1 MPRLQHGIF
10 GEAWT
15 PNQYNISKQYLQ
27 RVCIYFMNMVEHLPP
42 IKGPSAAD
50 KVKDATRRMM
60 DATKARLS
68 SLKESFSKE
77 EVGQEDEQ
85 GDIPVEHI
93 EPESVDEDSEIP
105 EDDEVAEVSDEVG
118 ENTESEI
125 QKEDVPEIEESNSG
139 DEDDDSEVEESDS
152 GDEDDDSEIDEL
164 ENEEQEPEDPKL
176 AEFRI
181 LLSDAVDVMQYQ
193 SDKIKELQS
202 SIEELEKPSEDNDSG
217 KLVRPNSL
225 GKDLNMTLNEGMTLI
240 GISLLW
246 LVALIGADRY
256 VTNNGW
262 MIGGVW
268 PADLFSWGAGA
279 GLWSFHILHRLHQAR
294 TLLSMPL
301 GMRIQTSIGVA
312 LAAGTALML
321 TTEEF
326 STVTNIWAYGS
337 IIALIVLFISGF
349 GGAFSRAF
357 SRKFGK
363 GDDSTS

>member
-1 MPRLQHGIF
+1 MVYLEKHGPRTSTVL
-10 GEAWT
+10 
-15 PNQYNISKQYLQ
+15 SKQSVQ
-27 RVCIYFMNMVEHLPP
+27 RVHIYFMNMVEHLPP

-60 DATKARLS
+60 EATKARLS

-77 EVGQEDEQ
+77 EMEQEDEQ
-85 GDIPVEHI
+85 GNIPVEHI
-93 EPESVDEDSEIP
+93 EPKSTDEKSEVL
-105 EDDEVAEVSDEVG
+105 EGDEVAEVSDEVE
-118 ENTESEI
+118 ENAESEI
-125 QKEDVPEIEESNSG
+125 QNEESNS
-139 DEDDDSEVEESDS
+139 SE
-152 GDEDDDSEIDEL
+152 EINGL
-164 ENEEQEPEDPKL
+164 ENEEQESEDPKL
-176 AEFRI
+176 TEFRI

-193 SDKIKELQS
+193 SEKIKELQS
-202 SIEELEKPSEDNDSG
+202 SIEELEKPSEENDSG

-246 LVALIGADRY
+246 LVALIGADKY

-262 MIGGVW
+262 MIGGAW
-268 PADLFSWGAGA
+268 PADLFTWGAGA
-279 GLWSFHILHRLHQAR
+279 GLWSFHILHRLHRAR
-294 TLLSMPL
+294 TLLSMPI

-363 GDDSTS
+363 GDDSTP

>member
-1 MPRLQHGIF
+1 
-10 GEAWT
+10 
-15 PNQYNISKQYLQ
+15 
-27 RVCIYFMNMVEHLPP
+27 MVEHLPP

-60 DATKARLS
+60 EVTKARLS
-68 SLKESFSKE
+68 SLKESFSKDDE
-77 EVGQEDEQ
+77 QEDEQ
-85 GDIPVEHI
+85 GEIPVEHI
-93 EPESVDEDSEIP
+93 ESEKVEELEKEEEKVDEEVDESDESTPI
-105 EDDEVAEVSDEVG
+105 EENVDDETDTSSDDE
-118 ENTESEI
+118 ENYESESE
-125 QKEDVPEIEESNSG
+125 KP
-139 DEDDDSEVEESDS
+139 DS
-152 GDEDDDSEIDEL
+152 DEL
-164 ENEEQEPEDPKL
+164 EMEDPRI

-193 SDKIKELQS
+193 SEKIKQLQS
-202 SIEELEKPSEDNDSG
+202 SIEELENNSEDSKIEQNE
-217 KLVRPNSL
+217 RPNSL
-225 GKDLNMTLNEGMTLI
+225 GRDLNMTLNEGMTLM

-246 LVALIGADRY
+246 LVALIGADKY
-256 VTNNGW
+256 VTNNEW

-268 PADLFSWGAGA
+268 PADLLTWSLGAGF
-279 GLWSFHILHRLHQAR
+279 WSQHILHRLNQAR

-321 TTEEF
+321 TAEEF

-357 SRKFGK
+357 SRKFGNNK
-363 GDDSTS
+363 GSRES